1 MRSKKAV
8 LMWFSSTFGAASVLI
23 LLALWL
29 TEWFGGKYLVIMTIN
44 DYGVAVLALIMYCI
58 VIPVFIAG
66 LIYNLRLIS
75 EAE

>member
-1 MRSKKAV
+1 
-8 LMWFSSTFGAASVLI
+8 MWFSSMFGAASVFI

-29 TEWFGGKYLVIMTIN
+29 TAWFGGKYAVIMTIN
-44 DYGVAVLALIMYCI
+44 NYGEAVPELIMYCV